1 MNRKN
6 IWMALFGTV
15 GLFGLNMGFLGVHGG
30 GHADHGRDECSL
42 FGHEAPEESNRRDQ
56 KRLTGRQHGQF
67 ILCFNRTAISIQKI
81 DSKSSKSHLKSL
93 PRISP
98 KSYRHRLYLKPLLIA
113 FFNFSH
119 KRPTFAFTPK
129 TEYTLGSLRKIA
141 HKGLHAE
148 TQGFTLVIAWR
159 FISHL
164 TFGQAKAGGSGCTPT
179 ACVRFP
185 PAPQPRWAA

>member
-1 MNRKN
+1 MLKPPSTART
-6 IWMALFGTV
+6 A
-15 GLFGLNMGFLGVHGG
+15 
-30 GHADHGRDECSL
+30 GRSDQAE
-42 FGHEAPEESNRRDQ
+42 RRF
-56 KRLTGRQHGQF
+56 RRQPF
-67 ILCFNRTAISIQKI
+67 ILCFYRTAISIQKI

>member
-1 MNRKN
+1 MFVTTASCCKRRYTMNRKN

-98 KSYRHRLYLKPLLIA
+98 KSYRYNAVPNRFSSRFSTSRTNGPRSLSCVKASTHSAFREKSHTRAHAAKRVCPYRL
-113 FFNFSH
+113 
-119 KRPTFAFTPK
+119 
-129 TEYTLGSLRKIA
+129 
-141 HKGLHAE
+141 
-148 TQGFTLVIAWR
+148 V
-159 FISHL
+159 
-164 TFGQAKAGGSGCTPT
+164 C
-179 ACVRFP
+179 
-185 PAPQPRWAA
+185 